1 MWYHASVMKQCL
13 YTVWQK
19 IAQVDKLE
27 ENLEEFEGKP
37 VERRGN
43 TAESFQMLVL
53 LLFPL
58 VLLDGITANPS
69 SRFCHTAPCRSAG
82 ILIYYHVYNDG
93 FEDLFKK

>member
-58 VLLDGITANPS
+58 VL
-69 SRFCHTAPCRSAG
+69 
-82 ILIYYHVYNDG
+82 
-93 FEDLFKK
+93 